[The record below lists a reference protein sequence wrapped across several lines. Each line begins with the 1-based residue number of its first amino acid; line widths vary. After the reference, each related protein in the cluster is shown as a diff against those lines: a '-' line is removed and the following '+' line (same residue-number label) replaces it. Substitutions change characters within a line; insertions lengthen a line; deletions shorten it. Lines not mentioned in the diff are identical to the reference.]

1 MYTVLSKRKL
11 QWFVDT
17 KRVAGWND
25 ARFPTIQ
32 GILRR
37 GMTVQALREFIL
49 GQGFSM
55 SMNTMEW
62 DKIWTINK
70 RVIDPVAPRFTAVT
84 KEQQAVLHL
93 ANFGDD
99 SVPQVAMV
107 DLHPKNKA
115 VGSKTITRSARV
127 ILEQDDAKLIKDG
140 EEVSPVFFSSQR
152 ALTRSQLFL
161 RLGPFRGSCRLLPA
175 SFCLPHPR
183 IRLMKNCCGFLT
195 SIYEEITI
203 R

>member
-84 KEQQAVLHL
+84 KENQAVLEL
-93 ANFGDD
+93 SNFGAE
-99 SVPQVAMV
+99 SAPQVALV

-140 EEVSPVFFSSQR
+140 EEVSPFFQQPAR
-152 ALTRSQLFL
+152 DRSRSAPLSRF
-161 RLGPFRGSCRLLPA
+161 GPFRGSCRLPPT
-175 SFCLPHPR
+175 SCCLPHPR
-183 IRLMKNCCGFLT
+183 IRLMIKCCGFLT

>member
-1 MYTVLSKRKL
+1 
-11 QWFVDT
+11 
-17 KRVAGWND
+17 
-25 ARFPTIQ
+25 
-32 GILRR
+32 
-37 GMTVQALREFIL
+37 MTVQALREFIL

-115 VGSKTITRSARV
+115 VGSKTITRSSRV

-140 EEVSPVFFSSQR
+140 EEVSTSQHTSLAFHFVQHR
-152 ALTRSQLFL
+152 QSAFL
-161 RLGPFRGSCRLLPA
+161 RL
-175 SFCLPHPR
+175 CLS
-183 IRLMKNCCGFLT
+183 LFSLCSLFFFALT
-195 SIYEEITI
+195 E
-203 R
+203 

>member
-1 MYTVLSKRKL
+1 MFLFSFVCFSFSLSRLNFVYTVLSKRKL

-84 KEQQAVLHL
+84 KDNQAVLEL
-93 ANFGDD
+93 SNFGAE
-99 SVPQVAMV
+99 SAPQVALV

-140 EEVSPVFFSSQR
+140 EEVCPFFSSQR
-152 ALTRSQLFL
+152 ATDRD
-161 RLGPFRGSCRLLPA
+161 RLLFHVLDLSEAPDACSRPPPA
-175 SFCLPHPR
+175 SPILAFA
-183 IRLMKNCCGFLT
+183 
-195 SIYEEITI
+195 
-203 R
+203 